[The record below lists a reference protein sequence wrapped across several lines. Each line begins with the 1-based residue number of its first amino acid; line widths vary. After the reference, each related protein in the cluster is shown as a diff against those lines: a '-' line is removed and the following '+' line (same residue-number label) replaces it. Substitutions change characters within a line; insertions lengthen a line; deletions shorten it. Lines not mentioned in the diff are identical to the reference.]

1 MRAQLDID
9 IAEDRALAVEDR
21 WQEIVR
27 RALEI
32 VVGLI
37 LLILTLP
44 IMAVIAFAI
53 RIDSPGPV
61 IFQQYRVGRNG
72 RLFAFYKFRTM
83 YADARERFP
92 HLYAYRYDDQTVKTM
107 RFKLID
113 DPRLTRLGQRLRRT
127 SLDELPNLL
136 NVLRGD
142 VSLVGPRPEIPEM
155 LAYYEPWQRV
165 KFSVKPGLTGL
176 AQISGRGILTLQET
190 IAEDVRYVRD
200 RSLSLDLRILVKT
213 AAVIVRRQGAF

>member
-1 MRAQLDID
+1 MRSELEIV
-9 IAEDRALAVEDR
+9 EDRAPTLGEG
-21 WQEIVR
+21 WQDLFR

-32 VVGLI
+32 GVGLI
-37 LLILTLP
+37 LLVFTLP
-44 IMAVIAFAI
+44 VMAAIALAI

-61 IFQQYRVGRNG
+61 IFKQYRVGRSG
-72 RLFAFYKFRTM
+72 RLFPFYKFRTM

-92 HLYAYRYDDQTVKTM
+92 DLYAYRYDDQTVKTM

-113 DPRLTRLGQRLRRT
+113 DPRLTPLGQRLRRT
-127 SLDELPNLL
+127 SLDELPNLI

-176 AQISGRGILTLQET
+176 AQISGRGVLTLQET

-200 RSLSLDLRILVKT
+200 RSLWLDLRILFRT
-213 AAVIVRRQGAF
+213 FGVIIRRQGAF